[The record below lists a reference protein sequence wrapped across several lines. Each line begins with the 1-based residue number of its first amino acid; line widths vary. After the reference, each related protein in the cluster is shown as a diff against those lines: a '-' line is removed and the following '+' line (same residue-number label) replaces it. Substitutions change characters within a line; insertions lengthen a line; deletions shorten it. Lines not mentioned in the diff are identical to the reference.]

1 LKYFISLVLVVR
13 LFNISQG
20 QTTFLL
26 LGLCYQ
32 QKQRT
37 SIKTATSTIN
47 IPAMPNSAHTILLI
61 DDNTSTR
68 TPLVAVL
75 EQAEYTI
82 VLGSCAEEAMKL
94 LRTLTPDIILLDVM
108 MPGMNGFSFCR
119 KLKKDPRYQDIPVIF
134 LTSLSQQTDIVK
146 GFDAGGQDYIIKPF
160 NQQELL
166 ARVRTHIHL
175 HDTLLDNKRLSRLAL
190 DASRSKSEFLASM
203 SHEIRTP
210 LNSIIGMAEVL
221 AETVLSE
228 EQHEFVR
235 IFRSAGENLLEIIND
250 ILDLSKIE
258 AGQTELEAIDFDLPT
273 LLESV
278 TTIVSLRAD
287 EQETTVQTHI
297 DSNVPFYLKGD
308 PTRLRQILLNLVG
321 NAVKFTR
328 KGQVEIKV
336 STQLQAGAEQEL
348 LFSIK
353 DNGIGIPADKQQLIF
368 DSFTQADSLTTRKY
382 GGTGLGLTICQKL
395 LGIMNGRIWLTS
407 QPGKG
412 STFFFTIPFSPA
424 TSPRPEID
432 TNTTLRPA
440 SCELLQAARILL
452 VDDNKDNCNLI
463 RLYLRNTPFTLKTA
477 GNGQEAVKLFS
488 TNPCDLILMDIE
500 MPIMDGYEATQK
512 IRQWEQAQKRDPVPI
527 IALTAHA
534 FIRFKKKCLDAGCSD
549 FLTKPVKKAKLIETI
564 AFHLQLC
571 DQIKPQADGTE
582 VEPTTDENQ
591 DPKKLILDQKL
602 AKLIPRFMIN
612 KKQDAKQMLETLRT
626 GAIDTLKKQAHTV
639 KGTSWMYGFTHLGNL
654 CLALEKSAEADDRI
668 QAEKLI
674 TEISHYLDTVQIY
687 YQKEEE
693 TDT

>member
-1 LKYFISLVLVVR
+1 MPTPAHTVLV
-13 LFNISQG
+13 
-20 QTTFLL
+20 
-26 LGLCYQ
+26 
-32 QKQRT
+32 
-37 SIKTATSTIN
+37 
-47 IPAMPNSAHTILLI
+47 I
-61 DDNTSTR
+61 DDNKSTR

-75 EQAEYTI
+75 EQADYTI
-82 VLGSCAEEAMKL
+82 VLGCCAEEAMKL

-119 KLKKDPRYQDIPVIF
+119 KLKKDPKYQDIPVIF
-134 LTSLSQQTDIVK
+134 LTSLSQQADIVK
-146 GFDAGGQDYIIKPF
+146 GFDAGGQDYIVKPF

-175 HDTLLDNKRLSRLAL
+175 HDTLLENKRLSRLAL

-221 AETVLSE
+221 AETVLSA

-235 IFRSAGENLLEIIND
+235 IFRSAGESLLEIIND

-258 AGQTELEAIDFDLPT
+258 AGQTELESIDFDLPT
-273 LLESV
+273 LLESI
-278 TTIVSLRAD
+278 TSIVSLRAD
-287 EQETTVQTHI
+287 EQETRLSTHI
-297 DSNVPFYLKGD
+297 DSDVPFYLNGD

-328 KGQVEIKV
+328 QGEIEIKI
-336 STQLQAGAEQEL
+336 SIKEPEQEL

-395 LGIMNGRIWLTS
+395 LNIMQGHIWLTS
-407 QPGKG
+407 QPEKG
-412 STFFFTIPFSPA
+412 STFFFTIPFSSA

-432 TNTTLRPA
+432 TNITLRPA
-440 SCELLQAARILL
+440 SCELLSAARILL
-452 VDDNKDNCNLI
+452 VDDNRDNCNLI
-463 RLYLRNTPFTLKTA
+463 RLYLRNTPFSLKTA
-477 GNGQEAVKLFS
+477 ENGQEAVKLFCAK
-488 TNPCDLILMDIE
+488 PYDLILMDIE

-512 IRQWEQAQKRDPVPI
+512 IRQWEHGQQRTPVPI

-564 AFHLQLC
+564 ATHLQLSG
-571 DQIKPQADGTE
+571 QIQSQPVSMDTDIITE
-582 VEPTTDENQ
+582 AEYAPNM
-591 DPKKLILDQKL
+591 LILDQKL

-612 KKQDAKQMLETLRT
+612 KKQDVKQMLETLET
-626 GAIDTLKKQAHTV
+626 GAIRDLKKQAHTV

-654 CLALEKSAEADDRI
+654 CQALEQSAESGDQFQTRHLL
-668 QAEKLI
+668 QEI
-674 TEISHYLDTVQIY
+674 TTYLDTVQIR
-687 YQKEEE
+687 YQKKEE
-693 TDT
+693 TDG